1 MSAKSLIYAVDDE
14 QSIRELYSCAL
25 ESADFAVSCFSD
37 ADGLFAALR
46 DRIPDIILLD
56 IMLDGRDGYQILAA
70 LRRDV
75 RYAAV
80 PVIMV
85 SAKGSELDKVKG
97 LNLGAD
103 DYLSKPFGV
112 LELVARIRAN
122 LRRLTPSADTEKFE
136 YKGITVDDAR
146 HELRINGKPVRT
158 TAKEYALLRVLV
170 QNSGTVLSRDRL
182 LDTVWGENY
191 GETRTLDLH
200 IAQIR
205 RLIPDS
211 GAGIT
216 TVRGVGYMLE

>member
-1 MSAKSLIYAVDDE
+1 
-14 QSIRELYSCAL
+14 
-25 ESADFAVSCFSD
+25 
-37 ADGLFAALR
+37 
-46 DRIPDIILLD
+46 
-56 IMLDGRDGYQILAA
+56 MLDGRDGYQILAA

-122 LRRLTPSADTEKFE
+122 LRRLTPSADTEKIE

-211 GAGIT
+211 GAEIT